1 MKPYMG
7 WERPQPRKD
16 FVPPPE
22 AEVRKQ
28 YGTLHIHINGVEVS
42 EAANMYHCLLLKHN
56 QGPVWKPNAEGK
68 YEIKM
73 EFQGGTD
80 FAYNKFSSF
89 ILM

>member
-1 MKPYMG
+1 MNAYMG

-16 FVPPPE
+16 FEPPPE

-28 YGTLHIHINGVEVS
+28 FGTLHIHINDVEVS
-42 EAANMYHCLLLKHN
+42 EAANMHHCFVLKHSK
-56 QGPVWKPNAEGK
+56 GPVWKPNAQGK

-73 EFQGGTD
+73 EMQGGTD
-80 FAYNKFSSF
+80 YAFIKFSSF